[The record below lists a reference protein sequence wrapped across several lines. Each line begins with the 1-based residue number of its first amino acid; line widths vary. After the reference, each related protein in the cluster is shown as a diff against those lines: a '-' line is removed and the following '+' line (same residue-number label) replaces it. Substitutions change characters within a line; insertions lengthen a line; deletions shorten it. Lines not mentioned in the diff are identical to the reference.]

1 MVSINFNIVNYIIIY
16 GITNFNL
23 VIYDFIN
30 VIIIIII
37 NDRFSF
43 DYGIINFVSV
53 KF

>member
-30 VIIIIII
+30 VIIIII